1 MAQGLKKALHQSA
14 MEISCVFLLSHAEL
28 EVKNKVFIQ
37 NVKETNE
44 AMIPILGAKWAIL
57 LVFAFS

>member
-1 MAQGLKKALHQSA
+1 

-44 AMIPILGAKWAIL
+44 AMILILGAKWAIL
-57 LVFAFS
+57 LAFDFS